1 VGEDWRASATIN
13 EDEHALRLLEALRE
27 WRVEHDVRDRLG
39 ERVAVSVGDGR
50 VFLYAGTREAVREA
64 VRVASDVLAE
74 HEIEADFTVARWHP
88 VAEEWEPADV
98 PLPRS
103 DSERAA
109 EHERL
114 EQRDTEESQATGVAQ
129 WEVRV
134 ELGSHRDAVALA
146 ERLEAD
152 SYAVVRRWTF
162 LLVGANSEDEAKE
175 LAGTIESFAPPG
187 ALIEVEPSGATPL
200 TPFAVF
206 GGLGG

>member
-1 VGEDWRASATIN
+1 MGEDWRASATIN
-13 EDEHALRLLEALRE
+13 ADEHALRLLEDLRE
-27 WRVEHDVRDRLG
+27 RRVARDVRSRLG

-64 VRVASDVLAE
+64 LRVAGDVLAE
-74 HEIEADFTVARWHP
+74 HGIEADFTVARWHP
-88 VAEEWEPADV
+88 AAEEWEPADV

-134 ELGSHRDAVALA
+134 ELASHRDAVALG

-162 LLVGANSEDEAKE
+162 LLVGANSEDEATE
-175 LAGTIESFAPPG
+175 LARTIELFAPPG
-187 ALIEVEPSGATPL
+187 SRIEVEPSVTTDF

-206 GGLGG
+206 GGLGA